1 MTAIEKIAFFQNIR
15 SEIPNQRLAQEL
27 AFAEDVNSIQEIV
40 DNLSHK
46 NRNVRSDCLKVL
58 YEIGD
63 LKPFLI
69 RPYVQDLLSLLHD
82 KENRMVWG
90 AFIAL
95 ATIAK
100 LSPDEIWEQIDTLLE
115 KFDQGS
121 VITVVWGIKLFAS
134 LASTRQE
141 YSKKLFPVMVHT
153 LETCIPRDIPTHAEN
168 ILPAINAGNQKIIFS
183 LLTSRQDE
191 MTASQL
197 SRCRRVIKK
206 MQAIT

>member
-15 SEIPNQRLAQEL
+15 SEIPNQQLAQEL
-27 AFAEDVNSIQEIV
+27 AFAEDVNGIQEIV

-58 YEIGD
+58 YEIGY
-63 LKPFLI
+63 LKPYLI

-100 LSPDEIWEQIDTLLE
+100 LSPDEIWKQIDTLLE
-115 KFDQGS
+115 KFDHGS

-134 LASTRQE
+134 LASTKQE
-141 YSKKLFPVMVHT
+141 YSKKLFPVMVRT

-168 ILPAINAGNQKIIFS
+168 MLPTINAGNQKIIFS
-183 LLTSRQDE
+183 LLTSRQKE

-206 MQAIT
+206 MQAIS